1 MTTLISGH
9 VQRLHH
15 HAAGRLGYRRRRLVM
30 IVIPHVDHPSVKSP
44 SPGVQLLAPVGVA
57 APAMYVPAAGN
68 GLVQSTQALNPLAN
82 AFGFSTVLPS
92 EHTAIAPTPTST
104 PMVGPCHFS
113 PTLTR

>member
-1 MTTLISGH
+1 MPASNQATPARKPDADAYSDNPSFP
-9 VQRLHH
+9 Q
-15 HAAGRLGYRRRRLVM
+15 
-30 IVIPHVDHPSVKSP
+30 VDAERWPPDSLP
-44 SPGVQLLAPVGVA
+44 PD
-57 APAMYVPAAGN
+57 
-68 GLVQSTQALNPLAN
+68 PLAN